1 MRYFFTICLLVLLG
15 ACSLETFEKDESRLG
30 YDYFPL
36 ESGRYWE
43 YTVVRTQYRIDK
55 TIAQDTFQVRWQLE
69 DTLLW
74 NDEVKQMELV
84 SYRQEASG
92 AWQEDSVW
100 VAERRPNHLIITRG
114 NISTIVLA
122 FPPQIGLQ
130 WNGYAL
136 RSAQEQL
143 FEVTDRE
150 NTLQYDTLTYTPVL
164 EVLQRNYT
172 DNVTGED
179 DYREIFQKGVGLVYS
194 EKNKTIYCSQ
204 EDCRGQQI
212 IEFGERLNYMLTA
225 HGKEE

>member
-1 MRYFFTICLLVLLG
+1 MRRFLGIFLLLGLG
-15 ACSLETFEKDESRLG
+15 ACSLEPFEKDEARLG

-36 ESGRYWE
+36 EGGRYWE

-74 NDEVKQMELV
+74 TEEVKQMELV
-84 SYRQEASG
+84 SYSLSSSG
-92 AWQEDSVW
+92 AWQEDSLW
-100 VAERRPNHLIITRG
+100 IAERRPNQLILTRG
-114 NISTIVLA
+114 TISTIVLA
-122 FPPQIGLQ
+122 FPPQTGLQ

-136 RSAQEQL
+136 QSAQEQL
-143 FEVTDRE
+143 FEVTNSE
-150 NTLQYDTLTYTPVL
+150 NIFQYDTLTYTPVL

-212 IEFGERLNYMLTA
+212 IEFGERLHYILTA